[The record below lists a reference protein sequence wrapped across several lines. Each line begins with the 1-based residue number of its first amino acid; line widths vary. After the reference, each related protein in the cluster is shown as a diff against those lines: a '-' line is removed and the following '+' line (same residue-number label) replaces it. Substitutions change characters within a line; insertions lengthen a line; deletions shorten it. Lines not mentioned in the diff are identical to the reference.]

1 MEVNVAE
8 AKANLSELL
17 RRVEA
22 GEAVTITRRGLPV
35 AVLQP
40 PQPTQIKQPL
50 NSRTTWRSQQTAPTK
65 SMSEDLRAMRDE
77 QPY

>member
-8 AKANLSELL
+8 AKAKLSELL

-40 PQPTQIKQPL
+40 PQPAHVKQPL
-50 NSRTTWRSQQTAPTK
+50 NSRATWRDQQTAPK
-65 SMSEDLRAMRDE
+65 SSMTEDLRAMRDE